1 MDAVHREL
9 APAINRILR
18 ESIDFALTHSVEET
32 ERFVAGTIN
41 STGDLETE
49 YYQIV
54 DSLTMQPVD
63 PSARPCKGM
72 VGCVTVYCGGV
83 RLIDNIKY

>member
-1 MDAVHREL
+1 M
-9 APAINRILR
+9 APEIHKVL
-18 ESIDFALTHSVEET
+18 EKSLTYAADHTVSET
-32 ERFVAGTIN
+32 ERFVVETIN

-54 DSLTMQPVD
+54 DALTMQPAD
-63 PSARPCKGM
+63 PSAQPGKGM